1 MASGDTLVVFH
12 PYNNEPPAANYATLD
27 TRNATNPIPCLD
39 FDAATNESAIFSGI
53 MPRHY
58 AGGGVTV
65 YLWWAASTDTTDT
78 HHCYW
83 DVGFEVIEEGGLD
96 LDGDSFAA
104 VNSVDTDHCNAT
116 SGITTVT
123 EVAFTDGADMD
134 SVGVGDMFRMIVTRD
149 AASDD
154 MTGDGELYAVE
165 IKET

>member
-12 PYNNEPPAANYATLD
+12 PYNNEPPATNYATLD
-27 TRNATNPIPCLD
+27 TRNQRPCLD
-39 FDAATNESAIFSGI
+39 FDAATNESAVFSGI

-58 AGGGVTV
+58 AAGGVTV
-65 YLWWAASTDTTDT
+65 YLHWAASTDTTDT

-83 DVGFEVIEEGGLD
+83 DVGFELCTGLD
-96 LDGDSFAA
+96 MDGDSFAA

-116 SGITTVT
+116 SGIETVT
-123 EVAFTDGADMD
+123 AVTFTDGADMD
-134 SVGVGDMFRMIVTRD
+134 SVIAGALFRMIVTRD